1 MADALIIQDLEASVR
16 LGVHEWEQAAPQPV
30 WMDLEL
36 AIDASRAAAHDD
48 VREAVDYARLVA
60 AVRERAQATPYRL
73 LETMAEAVAREIL
86 REFGV
91 SQVRVR
97 IKKRALPGIGYAAVE
112 VVRARRD
119 VLRPDRA
126 ISVRAAARRSP
137 ERAPLR
143 RGESRE

>member
-1 MADALIIQDLEASVR
+1 MADTLSIQDLEAACR
-16 LGVHEWEQAAPQPV
+16 LGVHEWEQDAPQAI
-30 WMDLEL
+30 WIDLEL

-48 VREAVDYARLVA
+48 VREAIDYARLVA
-60 AVRERAQATPYRL
+60 AVKERAQAQAYRL
-73 LETMAEAVAREIL
+73 LETMAEAIAADVL
-86 REFGV
+86 RQFET

-97 IKKRALPGIGYAAVE
+97 VKKRALPGIGYAAVE

-119 VLRPDRA
+119 VLRPRHA
-126 ISVRAAARRSP
+126 ASVRAVARRSP